1 MKLQKFN
8 YLLIICFVWLATACQ
23 TKTQD
28 LLTQLN
34 ALPNVSVEKIV
45 GDTTFTEYY
54 EMWFTQPIDHNNPKQ
69 GTFKQRVFLGHHDL
83 SKPMVVEIQGYN
95 IWTQKAGELSKL
107 IDANQLTIEH
117 RYFNDSRPDSLDW
130 KYLNIKQAA
139 ADQHAVIQAL
149 KSIYKDKWITTG
161 ISKGG
166 QTTIYHRY
174 FYPNDVDVSVPYVA
188 PMNLERED
196 KRIYKH
202 LATVG
207 SKESR
212 AKVKNFQIACFEN
225 REELLPLLKAHAKDK
240 KYDFKMGF
248 KKALDL
254 NILEYS
260 FAFWQWGNT
269 SISDIPA
276 SDAKASD
283 LFAHLAKTSPF
294 NFFDSKG
301 IKQQQPFFYQALT
314 ELGMYSY
321 EVAPFKKYINYD
333 KDLTFDFTLPEGADG
348 TFNPE
353 SMIAVD
359 QWLQTKADKM
369 LFIYGEFDTWSA
381 TQVELKSNDKCQK
394 FINPT
399 GAHGT
404 RIKSF
409 PTEMQKEIVKKLE
422 IWLEIE
428 IDEQKLIT
436 KKDKV

>member
-1 MKLQKFN
+1 MKTQKIN
-8 YLLIICFVWLATACQ
+8 YLIIIAFVWLSTACQ

-28 LLTQLN
+28 LFTQLK

-45 GDTTFTEYY
+45 GDTTFTAYY
-54 EMWFTQPIDHNNPKQ
+54 EMWFTQPIDHENPEL
-69 GTFKQRVFLGHHDL
+69 GTFKQRVLLGHHAI

-95 IWTQKAGELSKL
+95 IWTEKAGELSKL
-107 IDANQLTIEH
+107 LNANQLTIEH
-117 RYFNDSRPDSLDW
+117 RYFNHSRPDSLDW

-139 ADQHAVIQAL
+139 ADQHTVIQAL
-149 KSIYKDKWITTG
+149 KSIYKGKWISTG

-174 FYPNDVDVSVPYVA
+174 FYPNDVDVSVAYVA

-212 AKVKNFQIACFEN
+212 TKVKNFQIACFEN
-225 REELLPLLKAHAKDK
+225 RNALLPLLKDYAKK
-240 KYDFKMGF
+240 RKYNFKMGIE
-248 KKALDL
+248 KALDL

-269 SISDIPA
+269 SINDIPA

-283 LFAHLAKTSPF
+283 LFAHLSKSSPF

-314 ELGMYSY
+314 ELGMYAY
-321 EVAPFKKYINYD
+321 QVAPFKKYIDYD
-333 KDLTFDFTLPEGADG
+333 KDLTFDFTLPEGVDG

-353 SMIAVD
+353 SMIAVNE
-359 QWLQTKADKM
+359 WLQTKADKM
-369 LFIYGEFDTWSA
+369 LFIYGEFDTWAA
-381 TQVELKSNDKCQK
+381 TQVDLKNNSKCKK
-394 FINPT
+394 FIHPS
-399 GAHGT
+399 GAHST
-404 RIKSF
+404 RIKTFS
-409 PTEMQKEIVKKLE
+409 PEKQAEIIKTLE
-422 IWLEIE
+422 TWLNMD
-428 IDEQKLIT
+428 IDETILI
-436 KKDKV
+436 KK